1 MKNCNRTFWLGL
13 FLLMSS
19 GCNPLGSEKFKV
31 EFKNSGAFKD
41 LKTQVV
47 NVSIANNQLVISG
60 SSLSGIKTATLKN
73 VSQEEVFQVESA
85 TESQIIANG
94 ARAISIAAGSVFDLI
109 LADAY
114 GAATFQVTFSVADG
128 AITTTKIANG
138 AVTAAK
144 LDSMGAS
151 AGQYLK
157 YNGSSW
163 VAASLIDGQT
173 YLGTWNATTN
183 APDLTLPSSLAGDYY
198 VVTVAGTFNGIAY
211 AVGDW
216 IISDGYSWQKIPY
229 SKTSVASFQGRK
241 GVVTLVPGDYVSLKD
256 AVTSKVTGS
265 SLNDIADIDLTTIAP
280 ISGSV
285 LKYNGSKWV
294 AGTDNTGV
302 ASGSIVDA
310 DVSATANIAQSKI
323 SGLTGSLSGKQDTS
337 TLASDVRAIPLTGL
351 TSASGSVAATDTIL
365 GAFGKLMN
373 TQSDYVSK
381 STGAAITTGTIAVSG
396 TGMITIPTAT
406 GVTATEAANV
416 TYVNNAISAN
426 GVWNKSGST
435 INYTAGNVGV
445 GTTTPNAPLHVK
457 TSNDG
462 TYGGSL
468 IENLNSAQ
476 YAGFSAKN
484 DVGNTIQLGIYGSTN
499 SSANKAFLYAGA
511 STGSLGFFINS
522 AEKMTLLQ
530 NGNVGIGTSAPGA
543 KLEISG
549 SAWSDADGG
558 DFRVTNSGTVGSSVT
573 IKSTTTGGHSYSL
586 LSTGTGA
593 IQGAGSFAIFDN
605 TVPAYRLY
613 INGSGNIGIGTTTP
627 ATNLEVAGALRL
639 STTGTDSF
647 TTPAG
652 SSVPTKI
659 NIPYFNPGAFGQI
672 LIAGL
677 PSVAPS
683 SARAMTFVDART
695 VAHQPT
701 VAVLSPNEN
710 QIMGLSFDGSNT

>member
-73 VSQEEVFQVESA
+73 VSQEEIFQVESA

-310 DVSATANIAQSKI
+310 
-323 SGLTGSLSGKQDTS
+323 
-337 TLASDVRAIPLTGL
+337 
-351 TSASGSVAATDTIL
+351 
-365 GAFGKLMN
+365 
-373 TQSDYVSK
+373 
-381 STGAAITTGTIAVSG
+381 
-396 TGMITIPTAT
+396 
-406 GVTATEAANV
+406 
-416 TYVNNAISAN
+416 
-426 GVWNKSGST
+426 
-435 INYTAGNVGV
+435 
-445 GTTTPNAPLHVK
+445 
-457 TSNDG
+457 
-462 TYGGSL
+462 
-468 IENLNSAQ
+468 
-476 YAGFSAKN
+476 
-484 DVGNTIQLGIYGSTN
+484 
-499 SSANKAFLYAGA
+499 
-511 STGSLGFFINS
+511 
-522 AEKMTLLQ
+522 
-530 NGNVGIGTSAPGA
+530 
-543 KLEISG
+543 
-549 SAWSDADGG
+549 
-558 DFRVTNSGTVGSSVT
+558 
-573 IKSTTTGGHSYSL
+573 
-586 LSTGTGA
+586 
-593 IQGAGSFAIFDN
+593 
-605 TVPAYRLY
+605 
-613 INGSGNIGIGTTTP
+613 
-627 ATNLEVAGALRL
+627 
-639 STTGTDSF
+639 
-647 TTPAG
+647 
-652 SSVPTKI
+652 
-659 NIPYFNPGAFGQI
+659 
-672 LIAGL
+672 
-677 PSVAPS
+677 
-683 SARAMTFVDART
+683 
-695 VAHQPT
+695 
-701 VAVLSPNEN
+701 
-710 QIMGLSFDGSNT
+710 